1 MAERHLIVAEIKR
14 ALRECQLTYVQV
26 ASKLQLSLA
35 SVKRLFA
42 TGDLSLERVESI
54 CELLGLTLKDILD
67 RAHLRNPPT
76 KQLSLPQEQEL
87 VTDTKL
93 LFIAWLVLNR
103 TPIEQIVRQYR
114 FTEADVQRHLIRLD
128 RLKVIELQPGNR
140 VRLLISR
147 HFSWRAGGPV
157 QQFIHERLLGEFFAS
172 SFSGPL
178 DEIFFHGCAMS
189 DDTQE
194 QLRSVLHKAAR
205 ECMQIVERERRPR
218 EMRHGAAFVLALR
231 RWKYSGFSQF
241 DRE

>member
-14 ALRECQLTYVQV
+14 ALRECQLTYSQV

-35 SVKRLFA
+35 SVKRLLA

-54 CELLGLTLKDILD
+54 CDLLGITLKDILE
-67 RAHLRNPPT
+67 RAHQRSAPT
-76 KQLSLPQEQEL
+76 KELTLPQEREL
-87 VTDTKL
+87 VADSRL

-103 TPIEQIVRQYR
+103 IPVEEIVRDYR
-114 FTEADVQRHLIRLD
+114 FTEAEVVRHLIRLD
-128 RLKVIELQPGNR
+128 RLGIIELQPGNR

-157 QQFIHERLLGEFFAS
+157 QQYIHEKLLGEFFAS
-172 SFSGPL
+172 SFDGPH
-178 DEIFFHGCAMS
+178 DEVFFHGCPVS
-189 DDTQE
+189 EESQE
-194 QLRSVLHKAAR
+194 QLRRVLQKASR
-205 ECMQIVERERRPR
+205 ECMQIVERERSPYEERK
-218 EMRHGAAFVLALR
+218 GAAFVLALR

>member
-1 MAERHLIVAEIKR
+1 MAERDLIVAEIKR
-14 ALRECQLTYVQV
+14 ALRECQLTYSQV
-26 ASKLQLSLA
+26 AGKLQLSLA

-42 TGDLSLERVESI
+42 TGDLSLARVESI
-54 CELLGLTLKDILD
+54 CELLGLTLKDILE
-67 RAHLRNPPT
+67 RAHQRTTPT

-87 VTDTKL
+87 VTDPKL

-103 TPIEQIVRQYR
+103 TTVEQIVQRYR

-172 SFSGPL
+172 AFSGPL
-178 DEIFFHGCAMS
+178 DDIFFHGCPMS
-189 DDTQE
+189 EETQE
-194 QLRSVLHKAAR
+194 QLRGVLQKAAR
-205 ECMQIVERERRPR
+205 ECMQLVEHDRSPR
-218 EMRHGAAFVLALR
+218 EVRRGAAFVLALR
-231 RWKYSGFSQF
+231 RWRYSGFSQF
-241 DRE
+241 ERE